1 MSSASRPTSRIC
13 SVEGMDTSAKDLT
26 RQILVISAASFM
38 IIAALVGTG
47 ALGGT
52 PVQDL
57 QDGALAADATYL
69 APATQAFS
77 IWSAVYV
84 GLLVYTVWQALPS
97 QRTSERQR
105 ALGGLIAITMVLNG
119 IWLVL
124 AQLTT
129 LILTVIGIFVL
140 LIALAL
146 TLRKAVVVSPPHGWV
161 DRILIDGVTGLHL
174 GWVTLASVANLTA
187 WLTEIGPAEWENVA
201 EVLGVVVLVVVALI
215 GVTLS
220 WVTARLAPALAL
232 TWGLSWLAVARLTD
246 EPRSDVIGYTAAVVA
261 AVILVAGIASFVRGL
276 RGDGVRG
283 GVTQSRSASRKT
295 ATA

>member
-1 MSSASRPTSRIC
+1 
-13 SVEGMDTSAKDLT
+13 MDSSAKDLT
-26 RQILVISAASFM
+26 RQILVISAACFM

-69 APATQAFS
+69 APATSAFS

-97 QRTSERQR
+97 QRANERQR

-146 TLRKAVVVSPPHGWV
+146 TLRKAVVVSPSQGWI

-187 WLTEIGPAEWENVA
+187 WLTQIGPAEWENAA
-201 EVLGVVVLVVVALI
+201 EVLGVTVLVAVAAI

-220 WVTARLAPALAL
+220 WATARLAPALAL

-246 EPRSDVIGYTAAVVA
+246 QPRSDVIGYAAAAVA
-261 AVILVAGIASFVRGL
+261 AVILVAGIVFTVRGL
-276 RGDGVRG
+276 RA
-283 GVTQSRSASRKT
+283 GVTQNRSAAQT
-295 ATA
+295 PATA